1 MIYSHTLNYYKYSF
15 ETRPDPGLEPGRDD
29 EKIGKVMIW
38 FDLAD
43 PTG

>member
-1 MIYSHTLNYYKYSF
+1 LKPN
-15 ETRPDPGLEPGRDD
+15 PAGPGLEPGRDD